1 VTRDDPELAAG
12 FQASPAKAISRG
24 YEFLR
29 SQYEVILG
37 N

>member
-1 VTRDDPELAAG
+1 VTRDEPDLAAG

-24 YEFLR
+24 YASLR